1 MRLVLLLTVIMAA
14 GVAAGVLTGKAVAG
28 ASRAAESTALPGV
41 QEMTFPS
48 ETPLQVTQKSFS
60 GGSPLP
66 VRHESSSLNR
76 LQGSTDATFP
86 NEALSPISGASSFTG
101 APAQVREVE
110 FSGETPTDVSVRS
123 MTATIRSFPESSLG
137 LSPLTGVT
145 NTSFEAVQASRE
157 VPSAVTVLLV
167 PLGDVNLDGLVGFD
181 DFFLVARVLGTK
193 PSQALF
199 LLLDMNGDGVVDVS
213 DMAIV
218 ASRIGDRLP

>member
-28 ASRAAESTALPGV
+28 GIRASESTALPGV
-41 QEMTFPS
+41 REITFPS
-48 ETPLQVTQKSFS
+48 ETPLQLTQKSSSGEAPLRLTQKSFS

-66 VRHESSSLNR
+66 VTQESSSLNP
-76 LQGSTDATFP
+76 LQGGGEATFP
-86 NEALSPISGASSFTG
+86 NEALSPVSGASSFTG

-110 FSGETPTDVSVRS
+110 FSGETPTNESVRS
-123 MTATIRSFPESSLG
+123 MTATISSFPESSLG

-157 VPSAVTVLLV
+157 VSSAVTVPLV

-181 DFFLVARVLGTK
+181 CR
-193 PSQALF
+193 PS
-199 LLLDMNGDGVVDVS
+199 
-213 DMAIV
+213 AIMGQ
-218 ASRIGDRLP
+218 IEG